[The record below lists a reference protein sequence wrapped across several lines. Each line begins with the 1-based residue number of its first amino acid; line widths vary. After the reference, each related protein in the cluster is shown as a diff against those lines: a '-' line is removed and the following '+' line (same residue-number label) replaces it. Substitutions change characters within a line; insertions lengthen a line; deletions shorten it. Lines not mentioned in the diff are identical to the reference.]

1 MNFIDKR
8 LEDYCI
14 AKSTTPSELADSL
27 ENYTKEN
34 VHGAHM
40 LIGKMEAS
48 FFGFLISSTKTKR
61 ILELGTFTGYSALI
75 MAELLPKEGEL
86 ITIDINKETVA
97 LAQSFWDK
105 SPHGYKI
112 KSVIG
117 EALNMITSLE
127 GEFDFIFIDADKRNY
142 TEYLKLALSK
152 LSSNGII
159 VLDNVLWSG
168 RVLEEGESDH
178 RGTKYIK
185 EVNDYIK
192 NSPSLYGTLLPIRDG
207 IFLVRK
213 LA

>member
-1 MNFIDKR
+1 
-8 LEDYCI
+8 
-14 AKSTTPSELADSL
+14 
-27 ENYTKEN
+27 
-34 VHGAHM
+34 
-40 LIGKMEAS
+40 
-48 FFGFLISSTKTKR
+48 
-61 ILELGTFTGYSALI
+61 
-75 MAELLPKEGEL
+75 
-86 ITIDINKETVA
+86 
-97 LAQSFWDK
+97 
-105 SPHGYKI
+105 
-112 KSVIG
+112 
-117 EALNMITSLE
+117 MITSLE

>member
-1 MNFIDKR
+1 MNFIDKK

-14 AKSTTPSELADSL
+14 DKSSTPSDLALTL

-34 VHGAHM
+34 IHGAHM

-48 FFGFLISSTKTKR
+48 FFGFLISCTKTKR
-61 ILELGTFTGYSALI
+61 ILELGTFTGYSALA
-75 MAELLPKEGEL
+75 MAEHLPKDGEL
-86 ITIDINKETVA
+86 ITLDINKETVM
-97 LAQSFWDK
+97 LAQSFWDR

-117 EALNMITSLE
+117 EAMAIIDTLE

-142 TEYLKLALSK
+142 TEYLKKALLK

-159 VLDNVLWSG
+159 ILDNVLWSG
-168 RVLEEGESDH
+168 RVIEEGDSDH

-192 NSPSLYGTLLPIRDG
+192 NSPDLYGTLLPVRDG